1 MTNEIERRS
10 LSSVLSDAR
19 DRGSERRTMATGFPP
34 LDRVIGGGLRTRN
47 LTLIGGAPGIGKT
60 ITALQM
66 ARNLAHHGK
75 RAVFACYEHD
85 EVTLLSRLLHL
96 ELAELPTEER
106 MGPEGRL
113 ARRILGRVEAGDL
126 SLGRAME
133 EAPVLREPYSMVN
146 AYAENLWLVRASG
159 AHTDIEQ
166 LEALVGDDTDALF
179 VDYLQKVPVTPAIP
193 DEGQRVTAVSQSLK
207 ELAMTANVA
216 VVAVVASDES
226 GLKARRLRMHHL
238 GGSASLAYEADVVL
252 LMNEKFDIV
261 SRSQMTHDLTAAE
274 SFKNQVVF
282 TVEKN
287 RDGADMVDL
296 QFRKQYEYLRLDPA
310 GESLSERL
318 IDERLITD

>member
-1 MTNEIERRS
+1 
-10 LSSVLSDAR
+10 
-19 DRGSERRTMATGFPP
+19 MATGFPP

-66 ARNLAHHGK
+66 ARNLALHGK
-75 RAVFACYEHD
+75 RTVFACYEHD

-106 MGPEGRL
+106 MGPDGRL

-133 EAPVLREPYSMVN
+133 EAPVLREPYSTVN
-146 AYAENLWLVRASG
+146 GYAENLWLVRASG
-159 AHTDIEQ
+159 AHTDITQ
-166 LEALVGDDTDALF
+166 LEGLVGDDTDALF
-179 VDYLQKVPVTPAIP
+179 VDYLQKVPVTPAIA

-207 ELAMTANVA
+207 DLAMTSNVA

-310 GESLSERL
+310 GETLSERL
-318 IDERLITD
+318 IDERLITE

>member
-1 MTNEIERRS
+1 MERRS
-10 LSSVLSDAR
+10 LSSVLADAR

-66 ARNLAHHGK
+66 ARNLAYNGQ
-75 RAVFACYEHD
+75 RTVFACYEHD

-96 ELAELPTEER
+96 ELAELPTEQR
-106 MGPEGRL
+106 MGQDGRF

-126 SLGRAME
+126 SLGRAIA
-133 EAPVLREPYSMVN
+133 EAPVLQGPYATVSG
-146 AYAENLWLVRASG
+146 YADSLWLVRASG
-159 AHTDIEQ
+159 LHTDIAQ
-166 LEALVGDDTDALF
+166 LAGLVGDDTDALF
-179 VDYLQKVPVTPAIP
+179 VDYLQKVPVTPAID
-193 DEGQRVTAVSQSLK
+193 DEGQRVTVVSHALK
-207 ELAMTANVA
+207 DLAMRANIA
-216 VVAVVASDES
+216 VVAIAASDGS
-226 GLKARRLRMHHL
+226 GLRARRLRMHHL

-310 GESLSERL
+310 GETLNERL
-318 IDERLITD
+318 IDERLITE

>member
-1 MTNEIERRS
+1 MS
-10 LSSVLSDAR
+10 
-19 DRGSERRTMATGFPP
+19 TGFPP
-34 LDRVIGGGLRTRN
+34 LDRVIGGGVRTRN

-66 ARNLAHHGK
+66 ARNLAHNGHS
-75 RAVFACYEHD
+75 VIFACYEHD

-96 ELAELPTEER
+96 ELAELPTEQR
-106 MGPEGRL
+106 MGQDGRF
-113 ARRILGRVEAGDL
+113 ARRMLGRIEAGDL
-126 SLGRAME
+126 SLGRAIE
-133 EAPVLREPYSMVN
+133 EAPILQTPYSTVSG
-146 AYAENLWLVRASG
+146 YADKLWLVRASG
-159 AHTDIEQ
+159 LHTDIDQ
-166 LEALVGDDTDALF
+166 LEGLVGDDTDALF
-179 VDYLQKVPVTPAIP
+179 VDYLQKVPVTPAIE
-193 DEGQRVTAVSQSLK
+193 DEAQRVTVVSHALK
-207 ELAMTANVA
+207 DLAMRANIS
-216 VVAVVASDES
+216 VVAIVASDAS

-296 QFRKQYEYLRLDPA
+296 QFRKQYEYLRLEPD
-310 GESLSERL
+310 GETVNERL
-318 IDERLITD
+318 IDERLIIE